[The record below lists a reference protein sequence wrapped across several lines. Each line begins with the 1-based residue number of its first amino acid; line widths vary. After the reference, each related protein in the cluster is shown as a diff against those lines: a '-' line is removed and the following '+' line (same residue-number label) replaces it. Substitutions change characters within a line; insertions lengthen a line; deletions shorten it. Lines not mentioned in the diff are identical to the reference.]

1 MPFGTIEEAS
11 EPLLAC
17 PRAFIMWC
25 HRGRVFAADVGESV
39 VSADIHMETRAKV
52 CFDGGRVVSSHARTD
67 PPSRG
72 ASVDARSL
80 TFGMRG
86 GPAQAPGESSSTT
99 ILSPRRR
106 VRASSRLSA
115 GTPAS
120 GASAGAF

>member
-39 VSADIHMETRAKV
+39 FSADIHMETRAKV

-80 TFGMRG
+80 SLVCAAALRRL
-86 GPAQAPGESSSTT
+86 PARAAAP
-99 ILSPRRR
+99 P
-106 VRASSRLSA
+106 
-115 GTPAS
+115 
-120 GASAGAF
+120 F